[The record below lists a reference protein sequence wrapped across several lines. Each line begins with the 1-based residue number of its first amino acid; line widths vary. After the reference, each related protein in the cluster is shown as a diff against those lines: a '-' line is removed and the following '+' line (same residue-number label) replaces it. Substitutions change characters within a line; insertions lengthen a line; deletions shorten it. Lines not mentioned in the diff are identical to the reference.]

1 MSRLRPSE
9 CQKEVI
15 ASRKSQLKAKP
26 KREVDSIRATQNWR
40 GMRERMCFFVI
51 PMMEK
56 MYLFRQ
62 AISRNQEWFPNSL
75 VRDEQDQDGNK
86 IKMMVSLLRNNRP
99 QKKQTTLERGFEG
112 TRILGEYVFGER
124 LADSQSRLTPVCT
137 FEDCHHQD
145 VDIVHSG
152 NSSQRKAFRCKA
164 CNGRWARYLCSDL
177 TDLSYLKETP
187 TGNHILRYGDKHF
200 MKTYYEVAQDKGY
213 CRWTRQAY
221 LKNLRDNK
229 PNTKMFTH
237 FHTWLTM
244 HQTMKEDFPVDTH
257 HPCPPLT
264 EEGWEIVGQELEL
277 FGSLE
282 VPNPSGDE
290 ERSTDPEV
298 AAPVPQTTEHFRMDV
313 DQDNQRGSTSKAS
326 PESKKARAG
335 RSSQATGSTRASQDD
350 LAEAKN
356 TQLPPDSDDER
367 QGKRD

>member
-1 MSRLRPSE
+1 
-9 CQKEVI
+9 
-15 ASRKSQLKAKP
+15 
-26 KREVDSIRATQNWR
+26 
-40 GMRERMCFFVI
+40 
-51 PMMEK
+51 MMDR
-56 MYLFRQ
+56 MYLFRL
-62 AISRNQEWFPNSL
+62 AISRKMDWFHN
-75 VRDEQDQDGNK
+75 VVEDEEDHDGLK
-86 IKMMVSLLRNNRP
+86 IKMMIGLLKNNRL
-99 QKKQTTLERGFEG
+99 KKKPTTLKKGYAG

-124 LADSQSRLTPVCT
+124 LANSHSRLTPVCT

-187 TGNHILRYGDKHF
+187 KGNHILRYGDKHF

-298 AAPVPQTTEHFRMDV
+298 AAPVPQVTSKIEHFRMDV
-313 DQDNQRGSTSKAS
+313 DQDNGKGPTPNAS
-326 PESKKARAG
+326 PDLFCINPKKARAG

-350 LAEAKN
+350 LMEAKN